1 MVGIRGLRA
10 AALVAGS
17 GVGLSGGTW
26 GLLTRQARRARA
38 AIGLPTSEPFNADGV
53 YTPDG
58 SGPHAHLGDALT
70 FALLGDSLAAGLGA
84 ESAQALP
91 GVRLAT
97 ALAEE
102 SGRAVRLTTY
112 AIVGSTTKTLVAQ
125 VDATLTDPPR
135 VALLIIGGNDVTTA
149 TRVRTCAALLGAQVR
164 RLTAAGTAVVVG
176 TCPDLAII
184 RPIPQPLRS
193 VASNWSLTL
202 ARAQRAEVRDAGGR
216 VVPLADLLA
225 KEFLARPDELFS
237 DDRFHPSGLG
247 YDLAAG
253 VLLAPLCA
261 EAGVW

>member
-1 MVGIRGLRA
+1 M
-10 AALVAGS
+10 
-17 GVGLSGGTW
+17 
-26 GLLTRQARRARA
+26 
-38 AIGLPTSEPFNADGV
+38 
-53 YTPDG
+53 
-58 SGPHAHLGDALT
+58 
-70 FALLGDSLAAGLGA
+70 
-84 ESAQALP
+84 
-91 GVRLAT
+91 
-97 ALAEE
+97 
-102 SGRAVRLTTY
+102 
-112 AIVGSTTKTLVAQ
+112 
-125 VDATLTDPPR
+125 
-135 VALLIIGGNDVTTA
+135 
-149 TRVRTCAALLGAQVR
+149 R

-193 VASNWSLTL
+193 VASNWSLAL